1 MGRAACA
8 RQHFALKYSACA
20 LNTHEDEKTG
30 LPCRLHSC
38 RLLCLDELQPPEQPE
53 IITLEQQ
60 VQAIAQSGHT
70 TAEQLSA
77 LAEKDAALVAKI
89 LRGRYLSVSGILQ
102 KALVRGVAADEL
114 SLDLTGTA
122 RKKVCFSSN
131 HRRLAKK
138 EVPSGGSDSQGMA
151 HAIMGKLAS
160 LGQGG
165 GGGSAGRSSSGASRP
180 SLEKNLI
187 YREGAPA
194 TIEGTFQYINRSSVM
209 LDWHP
214 PGG

>member
-1 MGRAACA
+1 MKRLVYLVGFIAAGS
-8 RQHFALKYSACA
+8 FAWMHYTS
-20 LNTHEDEKTG
+20 
-30 LPCRLHSC
+30 
-38 RLLCLDELQPPEQPE
+38 PEQPE
-53 IITLEQQ
+53 ITLEQQ

-77 LAEKDAALVAKI
+77 LAEQDAALVTKI
-89 LRGRYLSVSGILQ
+89 LRGRYLSVSGTLQ

-114 SLDLTGTA
+114 SLDLTGTG

-131 HRRLAKK
+131 HPRLANKGSYTPTHKFEKAGANIFMITQAKK
-138 EVPSGGSDSQGMA
+138 EVPSGGRDSEGMA
-151 HAIMGKLAS
+151 RAIMGKLAS

-165 GGGSAGRSSSGASRP
+165 GGSGGRSSSGTSRP
-180 SLEKNLI
+180 SLEKNLL